1 MRAIWSGAI
10 SFGLVNIPVKLY
22 SGTSAEHALDLDML
36 SKKDLAPIR
45 YARISTATNKEVEW
59 KDIVKG
65 YEVEKGKYVVI
76 NDEDFKKAS
85 PEKTN
90 TIEIVQFVDE
100 KEIDSIYYEKPYYLV
115 PDKGAAKPYTLLMK
129 ALEKAKRVAVATCV
143 IRNREHIFS
152 LKPMAGEV
160 LMLEQLRYADQIN
173 AIPEIKNGNA
183 KVTQQEINLALKLID
198 QLTEKFK
205 PESFKDTYTD
215 TMKKL
220 IEAKAKG
227 KKISAPTVEKK
238 TAAVKDLMS
247 VLKESLHTTSSWKEK
262 SCIISFDESITFKKN
277 CIAI

>member
-22 SGTSAEHALDLDML
+22 SGTSTERSLDLNML
-36 SKKDLAPIR
+36 SKKDMAPIR
-45 YARISTATNKEVEW
+45 YARISTASNKEVEW

-65 YEVEKGKYVVI
+65 YEIEKGKYVVI
-76 NDEDFKKAS
+76 SDEDFRKAS

-90 TIEIVQFVDE
+90 TIEILQFVNE
-100 KEIDSIYYEKPYYLV
+100 KEIDSIFYEKPYYLV
-115 PDKGAAKPYTLLMK
+115 PDKGAAKAYTLLMK
-129 ALEKAKRVAVATCV
+129 ALEKAGKVAVATCV

-152 LKPMAGEV
+152 IKPMSGDILV
-160 LMLEQLRYADQIN
+160 LEQLRYADQIN
-173 AIPEIKNGNA
+173 EIPEIKTANT

-205 PESFKDTYTD
+205 PEAFKDTYTD

-227 KKISAPTVEKK
+227 KKISAPAVEKK
-238 TAAVKDLMS
+238 TGAVKDLMS
-247 VLKESLHTTSSWKEK
+247 VLKESLNTAGHG
-262 SCIISFDESITFKKN
+262 KKKV
-277 CIAI
+277 A

>member
-22 SGTSAEHALDLDML
+22 SGTSAENSLDLNML

-45 YARISTATNKEVEW
+45 YARISTATNKEVAW

-65 YEVEKGKYVVI
+65 YEIEKGKYVVI
-76 NDEDFKKAS
+76 NEEDFKKAN

-90 TIEIVQFVDE
+90 TIEILQFVQE
-100 KEIDSIYYEKPYYLV
+100 KEIDSIYFEKPYYLA
-115 PDKGAAKPYTLLMK
+115 PDKGAAKAYTLLLK
-129 ALEKAKRVAVATCV
+129 ALEKANKVAIATCV
-143 IRNREHIFS
+143 IRNREHIFTI
-152 LKPMAGEV
+152 KPLSGEI
-160 LMLEQLRYADQIN
+160 LLLEQLRYADQVNEMPDVKISN
-173 AIPEIKNGNA
+173 VKITP
-183 KVTQQEINLALKLID
+183 QEINLALKLID

-205 PESFKDTYTD
+205 PEAFKDTYTN

-227 KKISAPTVEKK
+227 KKITAPAVEKR

-247 VLKESLHTTSSWKEK
+247 VLKQSLHTTSHS
-262 SCIISFDESITFKKN
+262 KKKV
-277 CIAI
+277 A

>member
-22 SGTSAEHALDLDML
+22 SGTSTERSLDLDML

-45 YARISTATNKEVEW
+45 YARISTASNKEVAW

-65 YEVEKGKYVVI
+65 YEVEKGQYVVI
-76 NDEDFKKAS
+76 TDEDFKKVN

-90 TIEIVQFVDE
+90 TIEILQFVNE
-100 KEIDSIYYEKPYYLV
+100 KEIDPIFYEKPYYLV
-115 PDKGAAKPYTLLMK
+115 PDKGAVKSYTLLLK
-129 ALEKAKRVAVATCV
+129 ALEKAGKVAVATCV

-152 LKPMAGEV
+152 IKAMSNHILV
-160 LMLEQLRYADQIN
+160 LDQLRYADQIN
-173 AIPEIKNGNA
+173 EAPEIKNSTT

-215 TMKKL
+215 TMKKM

-227 KKISAPTVEKK
+227 KKISAPALEKR

-247 VLKESLHTTSSWKEK
+247 VLKESLHNTGHG
-262 SCIISFDESITFKKN
+262 KKKV
-277 CIAI
+277 A

>member
-22 SGTSAEHALDLDML
+22 SGTSAEQALDLNML
-36 SKKDLAPIR
+36 SKKDMAPIR

-65 YEVEKGKYVVI
+65 YEIEKGKYVVI
-76 NDEDFKKAS
+76 TDEDFKKAS

-90 TIEIVQFVDE
+90 TIEILQFVDE
-100 KEIDSIYYEKPYYLV
+100 KEIDSIYFEKPYYLA
-115 PDKGAAKPYTLLMK
+115 PDKGAAKAYTLLMK
-129 ALEKAKRVAVATCV
+129 ALEKAGKVAIATCV
-143 IRNREHIFS
+143 IRNREHIFTIKS
-152 LKPMAGEV
+152 MHDQV
-160 LMLEQLRYADQIN
+160 LLLEQLRYADQIN
-173 AIPEIKNGNA
+173 EVPDIKNSTT
-183 KVTQQEINLALKLID
+183 KVTQQEITLALKLID

-205 PESFKDTYTD
+205 PEAFKDTYTE

-227 KKISAPTVEKK
+227 KKIAAPAVEKK

-247 VLKESLHTTSSWKEK
+247 VLKESLQATPG
-262 SCIISFDESITFKKN
+262 KKKV
-277 CIAI
+277 A

>member
-22 SGTSAEHALDLDML
+22 SGTSAEHSLDLDML

-90 TIEIVQFVDE
+90 TIDIVQFVDE
-100 KEIDSIYYEKPYYLV
+100 KEIDSIYYEKPYYLA

-129 ALEKAKRVAVATCV
+129 ALEKAKKVAVATCV
-143 IRNREHIFS
+143 IRNREHIFT
-152 LKPMAGEV
+152 LKPFSSEV

-173 AIPEIKNGNA
+173 AVPEIKNGNA
-183 KVTQQEINLALKLID
+183 KVTQQEINLALKLIE

-205 PESFKDTYTD
+205 PETFKDTYTD
-215 TMKKL
+215 TMRKL

-247 VLKESLHTTSSWKEK
+247 VLKESLHTSSHG
-262 SCIISFDESITFKKN
+262 KKKV
-277 CIAI
+277 A

>member
-22 SGTSAEHALDLDML
+22 SGTSAERSLDLNML
-36 SKKDLAPIR
+36 SKKDMAPIR
-45 YARISTATNKEVEW
+45 YARISTASNKEVEW

-76 NDEDFKKAS
+76 TDEDFKKAS

-90 TIEIVQFVDE
+90 TIEILQFADE
-100 KEIDSIYYEKPYYLV
+100 KEIDSIYFEKPYYLV
-115 PDKGAAKPYTLLMK
+115 PDKGAAKPYTLLLK
-129 ALEKAKRVAVATCV
+129 ALEKAKKVGIATCV

-152 LKPMAGEV
+152 IKPMKEEV
-160 LMLEQLRYADQIN
+160 LLLEQLRYADEIN
-173 AIPEIKNGNA
+173 EIPDVKSTHA
-183 KVTQQEINLALKLID
+183 KITPQEISLALKLID

-220 IEAKAKG
+220 IEAKAQG
-227 KKISAPTVEKK
+227 KKIAAPAAEKK

-247 VLKESLHTTSSWKEK
+247 VLKESLHTTG
-262 SCIISFDESITFKKN
+262 KKKV
-277 CIAI
+277 A

>member
-10 SFGLVNIPVKLY
+10 SFGLVNIPVKLF
-22 SGTSAEHALDLDML
+22 SGTSAERSIDLNML

-45 YARISTATNKEVEW
+45 YARISTANNKEVEW

-76 NDEDFKKAS
+76 TDEDFKKAS

-90 TIEIVQFVDE
+90 TIEILQFVNE
-100 KEIDSIYYEKPYYLV
+100 KEIDSIYFEKPYYLV
-115 PDKGAAKPYTLLMK
+115 PDKGAAKAYTLLLK
-129 ALEKAKRVAVATCV
+129 ALEKANKVAIATCV

-152 LKPMAGEV
+152 IKPLSGEI
-160 LMLEQLRYADQIN
+160 LLLEQLRYADQIN
-173 AIPEIKNGNA
+173 EMPEIKISDT
-183 KVTQQEINLALKLID
+183 KITQQEINLALKLID

-205 PESFKDTYTD
+205 PEAFKDTYTD

-227 KKISAPTVEKK
+227 KKIAAPPAEKK

-247 VLKESLHTTSSWKEK
+247 VLKESLNTTSHG
-262 SCIISFDESITFKKN
+262 KKKV
-277 CIAI
+277 A

>member
-22 SGTSAEHALDLDML
+22 TGVEAEEGLDLRML
-36 SKKDLAPIR
+36 SKNDMSPIR

-65 YEVEKGKYVVI
+65 YEIEKGKYVVI
-76 NDEDFKKAS
+76 TDEDYKKAS

-90 TIEIVQFVDE
+90 TIDILQFVDG

-115 PDKGAAKPYTLLMK
+115 PDKGAAKAYTLLLK
-129 ALEKAKRVAVATCV
+129 ALEKANKVAIATCV

-152 LKPMAGEV
+152 LKPLSGEILV
-160 LMLEQLRYADQIN
+160 LEQLRYADQIN
-173 AIPEIKNGNA
+173 EIPDVKNSNA
-183 KVTQQEINLALKLID
+183 KITQQEINLALKLID
-198 QLTEKFK
+198 QQTEKFK
-205 PESFKDTYTD
+205 PEAFKDTYTD

-227 KKISAPTVEKK
+227 KKIAAPVAEKK

-247 VLKESLHTTSSWKEK
+247 VLKESLH
-262 SCIISFDESITFKKN
+262 
-277 CIAI
+277 

>member
-1 MRAIWSGAI
+1 MAARALWSGSI

-22 SGTSAEHALDLDML
+22 SGTSAERSIDLDML

-76 NDEDFKKAS
+76 TDEDFKKAS

-90 TIEIVQFVDE
+90 TIDILQFVDE
-100 KEIDSIYYEKPYYLV
+100 KEIDSIFFEKPYYIV
-115 PDKGAAKPYTLLMK
+115 PDKGAAKPYTLLLK
-129 ALEKAKRVAVATCV
+129 ALEKTGKVAVASCV
-143 IRNREHIFS
+143 IRNREHIFTV
-152 LKPMAGEV
+152 KPMQGEV
-160 LMLEQLRYADQIN
+160 LVLEQLRYADQIN
-173 AIPEIKNGNA
+173 EVPDVKTSQA
-183 KVTQQEINLALKLID
+183 KVSTQEINLAVKLID
-198 QLTEKFK
+198 QLTDKFK
-205 PESFKDTYTD
+205 PEKFKDTYTD

-227 KKISAPTVEKK
+227 KKITTPHVEKK

-247 VLKESLHTTSSWKEK
+247 VLKESL
-262 SCIISFDESITFKKN
+262 ESTGGHHSRKKV
-277 CIAI
+277 A

>member
-22 SGTSAEHALDLDML
+22 SGTSTEHTLDLSML

-45 YARISTATNKEVEW
+45 YARISTSSNKEVEW

-65 YEVEKGKYVVI
+65 YEVEKGKFVVI
-76 NDEDFKKAS
+76 TDDDFKKAS

-90 TIEIVQFVDE
+90 TIEILQFVDE
-100 KEIDSIYYEKPYYLV
+100 KEIDSIFYEKPYYIA
-115 PDKGAAKPYTLLMK
+115 PDKGAAKSYALLLK
-129 ALEKAKRVAVATCV
+129 ALEKAGKVAVANCV

-152 LKPMAGEV
+152 IKPMSGEV
-160 LMLEQLRYADQIN
+160 LVLDQLRYADQIN
-173 AIPEIKNGNA
+173 EIPDIKISNT
-183 KVTQQEINLALKLID
+183 KITQQEINLALKLIN
-198 QLTEKFK
+198 QLTKKFK
-205 PESFKDTYTD
+205 PESFKDTYTN

-227 KKISAPTVEKK
+227 KKIAAPVVEKR

-247 VLKESLHTTSSWKEK
+247 VLKESLHAPSHG
-262 SCIISFDESITFKKN
+262 KKKV
-277 CIAI
+277 A

>member
-247 VLKESLHTTSSWKEK
+247 VLKESLHTTSHG
-262 SCIISFDESITFKKN
+262 KKKV
-277 CIAI
+277 A

>member
-22 SGTSAEHALDLDML
+22 SGTSTEHSLDLDML
-36 SKKDLAPIR
+36 SKKDMAPIR
-45 YARISTATNKEVEW
+45 YARISTASNQEVEW

-65 YEVEKGKYVVI
+65 YEIEKGKYVVI
-76 NDEDFKKAS
+76 TDEDFKKAS

-90 TIEIVQFVDE
+90 TVEILQFVDQ

-115 PDKGAAKPYTLLMK
+115 PDKGAAKAYTLLLK
-129 ALEKAKRVAVATCV
+129 ALEKAGKVAIATCV

-152 LKPMAGEV
+152 IKPMAGEV
-160 LMLEQLRYADQIN
+160 MVLEQLRYADQIN
-173 AIPEIKNGNA
+173 AIPEMKHPA
-183 KVTQQEINLALKLID
+183 VKVTQQEISLALKLID

-205 PESFKDTYTD
+205 PEEFKDTYVE

-227 KKISAPTVEKK
+227 KKISAPAVEKK

-247 VLKESLHTTSSWKEK
+247 VLKESLNTPHG
-262 SCIISFDESITFKKN
+262 KKKV
-277 CIAI
+277 A

>member
-36 SKKDLAPIR
+36 SKKDMAPIR
-45 YARISTATNKEVEW
+45 YARISTASNKEVEW

-76 NDEDFKKAS
+76 TDEDFKKAS

-90 TIEIVQFVDE
+90 TIEIVQFVNG

-115 PDKGAAKPYTLLMK
+115 PDKGAGKSYTLLMK
-129 ALEKAKRVAVATCV
+129 ALEKASKVAIATCV

-152 LKPMAGEV
+152 LKPMAGEILV
-160 LMLEQLRYADQIN
+160 LEQLRYADQIN
-173 AIPEIKNGNA
+173 EIPEIKNANT

-198 QLTEKFK
+198 QLTKKFK
-205 PESFKDTYTD
+205 PETFKDTYTN

-220 IEAKAKG
+220 IEAKSKG
-227 KKISAPTVEKK
+227 KKISTPSVEKK

-247 VLKESLHTTSSWKEK
+247 VLKESLHTTSHG
-262 SCIISFDESITFKKN
+262 KKKV
-277 CIAI
+277 A

>member
-22 SGTSAEHALDLDML
+22 SGTSAERALDLDML
-36 SKKDLAPIR
+36 SKKDMSPIR
-45 YARISTATNKEVEW
+45 YARISTASNKEVEW

-76 NDEDFKKAS
+76 TDEDFKKAS

-90 TIEIVQFVDE
+90 TIEILQFVNE
-100 KEIDSIYYEKPYYLV
+100 KEIDSIYFEKPYYLV
-115 PDKGAAKPYTLLMK
+115 PDKGAAKPYTLLLK
-129 ALEKAKRVAVATCV
+129 ALEKSKKVAVATCV

-152 LKPMAGEV
+152 IKPMADEILV
-160 LMLEQLRYADQIN
+160 LEQLRYADQIN
-173 AIPEIKNGNA
+173 EIPDVKSTHA
-183 KVTQQEINLALKLID
+183 KITQQEITLALKLID

-205 PESFKDTYTD
+205 PEAFKDTYTD

-227 KKISAPTVEKK
+227 KKITTPTAEKK

-247 VLKESLHTTSSWKEK
+247 VLKESLHSAPHG
-262 SCIISFDESITFKKN
+262 KKKV
-277 CIAI
+277 A

>member
-22 SGTSAEHALDLDML
+22 SGTSAERSIDLNML

-45 YARISTATNKEVEW
+45 YARISTASNKEVEW

-76 NDEDFKKAS
+76 TDEDFKKAS

-90 TIEIVQFVDE
+90 TIEILQFVDE
-100 KEIDSIYYEKPYYLV
+100 KEIDSIYFEKPYYLV
-115 PDKGAAKPYTLLMK
+115 PDKGAAKAYTLLLK
-129 ALEKAKRVAVATCV
+129 ALEKAGKVAIATCV

-152 LKPMAGEV
+152 IKPLGSDI
-160 LMLEQLRYADQIN
+160 LLLEQLRYADQIN
-173 AIPEIKNGNA
+173 EAPEIKNSNT
-183 KVTQQEINLALKLID
+183 KITQQEINLALKLID

-227 KKISAPTVEKK
+227 KKIAAPPAEKK

-247 VLKESLHTTSSWKEK
+247 VLKESLNTTSHG
-262 SCIISFDESITFKKN
+262 KKKV
-277 CIAI
+277 A

>member
-36 SKKDLAPIR
+36 SKKDMAPIR
-45 YARISTATNKEVEW
+45 YARISTASNKEVEW

-65 YEVEKGKYVVI
+65 YEIEKGKYVVI
-76 NDEDFKKAS
+76 TDEDFKKAS

-90 TIEIVQFVDE
+90 TIEILQFVHE
-100 KEIDSIYYEKPYYLV
+100 KEIDPIYYEKPYYLM
-115 PDKGAAKPYTLLMK
+115 PDKGAAKAYTLLLK
-129 ALEKAKRVAVATCV
+129 ALEKSNKVAIATCV
-143 IRNREHIFS
+143 IRNLEHIFS
-152 LKPMAGEV
+152 IKPLAGEI
-160 LMLEQLRYADQIN
+160 LLLEQLRYADQIN
-173 AIPEIKNGNA
+173 EIPDTKSSEVKIS
-183 KVTQQEINLALKLID
+183 QQEINLALKLID
-198 QLTEKFK
+198 QLTGKFK

-227 KKISAPTVEKK
+227 KKISAPAVEKK

-247 VLKESLHTTSSWKEK
+247 VLKESLHTTGSHG
-262 SCIISFDESITFKKN
+262 KKKV
-277 CIAI
+277 A